1 MNQPLEGI
9 RIIDFSHMQA
19 GPFCTMI
26 MAAMGAEVIKIE
38 SMQHIDPYRRASL
51 EGVDMSYSFNEFNLG
66 KKSVRLNLQQ
76 PRAVELAKR
85 LVAEPRL
92 LGPVRVA
99 HEAREALPHVI

>member
-1 MNQPLEGI
+1 
-9 RIIDFSHMQA
+9 
-19 GPFCTMI
+19 
-26 MAAMGAEVIKIE
+26 
-38 SMQHIDPYRRASL
+38 
-51 EGVDMSYSFNEFNLG
+51 MSYSFNEFNLG